1 MQTINEEETTMN
13 TTDKVAHFA
22 HEAVDSVADASNHA
36 RASFDEKSDQIMNAE
51 QQLLK
56 DCQIYIR
63 ENPVTSLGLA
73 VAGGF
78 LLSRLLS
85 GR

>member
-1 MQTINEEETTMN
+1 MN
-13 TTDKVAHFA
+13 TTTDQVADFA
-22 HEAVDSVADASNHA
+22 HETVDALADASNHA
-36 RASFDEKSDQIMNAE
+36 KAAFDAKSDQIMNAE
-51 QQLLK
+51 QQLMK
-56 DCQIYIR
+56 NCQTYIR
-63 ENPVTSLGLA
+63 ENPVTSVGIA

>member
-1 MQTINEEETTMN
+1 MNTIDEEGQTMN
-13 TTDKVAHFA
+13 TTDKVANFA
-22 HEAVDSVADASNHA
+22 HEAIDNVADASNHA
-36 RASFDEKSDQIMNAE
+36 RAAFDEKSEQINNVE

-56 DCQIYIR
+56 NCQTYVR

-78 LLSRLLS
+78 LLSRLLNN
-85 GR
+85 R

>member
-1 MQTINEEETTMN
+1 MN
-13 TTDKVAHFA
+13 TTDKVANFA

-36 RASFDEKSDQIMNAE
+36 KAAFDEKSEQITNAE
-51 QQLLK
+51 QLLLK
-56 DCQIYIR
+56 NCQTYVH

-78 LLSRLLS
+78 LLSRLLIN
-85 GR
+85 R